1 MIKFL
6 INLNFQQFFTTFLF
20 FIKFTETIDVSS
32 FSSTTSACKPIS
44 HDKNHYYLP
53 FWDYKPSMNV
63 RCIFP
68 NLLRRMYNSNILSK
82 LTEKMEIGLSETSH
96 LIDQEDVK
104 AEVRLRNC
112 LEELASDCQNY
123 IQLTKASI
131 TGPGTGKTKLDKER
145 IKLCQ
150 REIESIGNMARNL
163 KALVTRSSLKER
175 FKTAHTYLVKLRFLV
190 EDVSI
195 KIYCRFN
202 SYHALLYL
210 HQIATTFLTRYIR
223 LAYCKWKE
231 NSLSSHECS

>member
-1 MIKFL
+1 
-6 INLNFQQFFTTFLF
+6 
-20 FIKFTETIDVSS
+20 
-32 FSSTTSACKPIS
+32 
-44 HDKNHYYLP
+44 
-53 FWDYKPSMNV
+53 MNV
-63 RCIFP
+63 RCISP

-195 KIYCRFN
+195 EIYSLLIHADLIPIMLLTSSSN
-202 SYHALLYL
+202 SHNILYPIYSFGL
-210 HQIATTFLTRYIR
+210 FQMER
-223 LAYCKWKE
+223 E
-231 NSLSSHECS
+231 